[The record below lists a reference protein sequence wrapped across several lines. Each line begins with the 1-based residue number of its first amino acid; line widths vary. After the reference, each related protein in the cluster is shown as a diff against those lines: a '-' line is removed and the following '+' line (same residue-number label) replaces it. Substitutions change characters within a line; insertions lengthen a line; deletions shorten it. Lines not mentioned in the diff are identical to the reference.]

1 MPITINRALNYNE
14 QKVQKGKAI
23 CIGEGN
29 MILPAD
35 CMNFYQKL
43 DVFENRIQLNQR
55 ASTKTIHI
63 SLNFDPSENHSAE
76 KLKRIAEEYM
86 NRIGFGEQPY
96 LIYQHHDA
104 AHPHIHILSTTIRAD
119 GSRINTHNLGRN
131 QSESA
136 RKIIEE
142 LFTLVPAHK
151 QEKSK
156 EYQLAPVEI
165 YKANYGYSET
175 RRSIANIVSQVM
187 DNYNF
192 ISLPG
197 FNAILRQFNIQA
209 DEGKEDGIIRRNK
222 GLQYRILDTQGKKNG
237 VPIKASSLPGSPT
250 IKNLEKKYIQNQKKR
265 EPAKL
270 SLKNKINSLLENKP
284 GNLDRLIENLR
295 KEQVQTVLRQN
306 PEGIIYGITFVDMKN
321 KTVFNGSELGKS
333 YSIAGLQK
341 QLEKTSAKEPS
352 NHQLAPQP
360 TQRWDPSLLED
371 LLKPENEDLPIPFE
385 WIKKKK
391 KDNH

>member
-1 MPITINRALNYNE
+1 MPNTINRALNYNE

-43 DVFENRIQLNQR
+43 DVFENRLQLNQR

-209 DEGKEDGIIRRNK
+209 DEGKEDGIIRRTK

-250 IKNLEKKYIQNQKKR
+250 LKTLEKKYIQNQKKR

-270 SLKNKINSLLENKP
+270 SLKNQLISLLENRL

-295 KEQVQTVLRQN
+295 KEQVHTILRQN

-321 KTVFNGSELGKS
+321 KAVFNGSELGKP
-333 YSIAGLQK
+333 YSIVGLQK
-341 QLEKTSAKEPS
+341 QLAQYSQRDPKNHHPDQQPS
-352 NHQLAPQP
+352 
-360 TQRWDPSLLED
+360 QRRDPSLLED

>member
-43 DVFENRIQLNQR
+43 DVFENRLQLNQR

-63 SLNFDPSENHSAE
+63 SLNFNPSENHSAE

-142 LFTLVPAHK
+142 LFTLIPAHK
-151 QEKSK
+151 QGKSK

-165 YKANYGYSET
+165 YKASYGYAET

-192 ISLPG
+192 NSLPG

-222 GLQYRILDTQGKKNG
+222 GLQYRILDEQGKKIG

-250 IKNLEKKYIQNQKKR
+250 IKNLENKYIQNQKKR

-270 SLKNKINSLLENKP
+270 SLKNQLISLLENRL

-295 KEQVQTVLRQN
+295 KVQVHTILRQN

-321 KTVFNGSELGKS
+321 KAVFNGSELGKP

-341 QLEKTSAKEPS
+341 QFAQYIQRDPK
-352 NHQLAPQP
+352 NHHPDQQP
-360 TQRWDPSLLED
+360 GQRWDPSLLED

>member
-43 DVFENRIQLNQR
+43 DVFENRHQLNQR
-55 ASTKTIHI
+55 ANTKTIHI

-119 GSRINTHNLGRN
+119 GSRINTHNLGRD

-165 YKANYGYSET
+165 YKASYGYSET

-192 ISLPG
+192 NSLPG

-222 GLQYRILDTQGKKNG
+222 GLQYRILNEQGKKIG

-250 IKNLEKKYIQNQKKR
+250 LKTLEKKYIQNQKKR

-270 SLKNKINSLLENKP
+270 SLKNKINSLLENRPAK
-284 GNLDRLIENLR
+284 LDRLIENLR
-295 KEQVQTVLRQN
+295 KEQVFTILRQN
-306 PEGIIYGITFVDMKN
+306 QDGIIYGITFVDMKT
-321 KTVFNGSELGKS
+321 KAVFNGSELGKS

-341 QLEKTSAKEPS
+341 LLAQDSHIESK
-352 NHQLAPQP
+352 NHHPDKQP
-360 TQRWDPSLLED
+360 GQRWDPALLED
-371 LLKPENEDLPIPFE
+371 LLKPENEDLPIPFQ